1 MTGRTAPMIAT
12 VLLTVAPVLT
22 AVPAAAVGPP
32 PIEDRLLPPAG
43 PAASRYP
50 TEQFAACATA
60 PVVVAG
66 PQRDRPELRTAWVRT
81 RGAGQLVAVIDTGVA
96 RHRLLPHLVPGGDY
110 VADGD
115 GTADCDGHGTIVAG
129 IIGAAPDPAG
139 GFSGIAPDAAV
150 LAIRQSSI
158 KFRASGHA
166 GGGDGVGDV
175 ESLAAAVRA
184 AADQG
189 ATVINISSVACLAV
203 ADALDDRALGAA
215 LAYAVDTRNVVVV
228 AAAGNVGGQGT
239 CPKQN
244 PLPTAAGGPDWGRVE
259 VVASPSWYDDYV
271 LTVGSVD
278 ADGAPSDFTLA
289 GPWVDVAAPAE
300 AVISLNPT
308 GEGLVDTMPGYTER
322 QPISGTSYAA
332 PVVSGV
338 AALLRAVAPN
348 PDRPAGHAPHREHGA
363 ASRIGLESVGG
374 PRRGG
379 CAGRDARY
387 RRSGT
392 GDTGAPPRAAAH
404 RGHRGRA
411 ATVRPDRCRGVR
423 GACGGVG
430 GAEVTTGRRRCPAR
444 RWRGRHRVRVRAVAA
459 RAAATA
465 RRPVP
470 AAVRGLRPP
479 RRHRHR
485 MPRQTR

>member
-1 MTGRTAPMIAT
+1 MTCRTAPMIAT

-22 AVPAAAVGPP
+22 AAPAAAVGPP

-43 PAASRYP
+43 PAASRFP
-50 TEQFAACATA
+50 TEQFATCATA
-60 PVVVAG
+60 PVVAAG
-66 PQRDRPELRTAWVRT
+66 VRRDRPELRAAWVRT
-81 RGAGQLVAVIDTGVA
+81 RGAGQTVAVIDTGVA

-129 IIGAAPDPAG
+129 IVGAAPDPAG
-139 GFSGIAPDAAV
+139 GFSGIAPDAAI
-150 LAIRQSSI
+150 LAIRQSST
-158 KFRASGHA
+158 KFRASEHA
-166 GGGDGVGDV
+166 DGGDGVGDV

-244 PLPTAAGGPDWGRVE
+244 PLPAAAGGPDWDRVE
-259 VVASPSWYDDYV
+259 VVASPSWYDDLV

-308 GEGLVDTMPGYTER
+308 GEGLADTMPGHAEP

-332 PVVSGV
+332 PMVSGV
-338 AALLRAVAPN
+338 AALLRAAAPQLTARQVMHRIESTARHPGSGWN
-348 PDRPAGHAPHREHGA
+348 PLVGHGVVDALAAMRGIAAPAPASAARPLARPPAVLAEAEPRRFALVGA
-363 ASRIGLESVGG
+363 AVCAVLAVASAALRS
-374 PRRGG
+374 RRG
-379 CAGRDARY
+379 ADAVPH
-387 RRSGT
+387 
-392 GDTGAPPRAAAH
+392 D
-404 RGHRGRA
+404 
-411 ATVRPDRCRGVR
+411 
-423 GACGGVG
+423 G
-430 GAEVTTGRRRCPAR
+430 GAGDSEFSSAR
-444 RWRGRHRVRVRAVAA
+444 
-459 RAAATA
+459 
-465 RRPVP
+465 
-470 AAVRGLRPP
+470 
-479 RRHRHR
+479 
-485 MPRQTR
+485 